1 MCSSATTTNVRL
13 GLLGAAAFVLSG
25 GSCTPAVKPLE
36 GDPASQPLPRT
47 ELVRSPERVVIAWR
61 YSDRDFAMRGEGLVR
76 LVPPDS
82 ARLDFFLNGG
92 YGGGRAFLI
101 GDSLIAPDAASI
113 ERFLPPPAL
122 LWATL
127 GRLTVQ
133 GEDTMVRVDGDT
145 LRADI
150 GIVPRW
156 RAAFVDG
163 DLVRLDRIEGD
174 RLREFVVRHDSSA
187 VRYEH
192 AAPPRRLEIE
202 IVRREPTRG
211 FDAEIWR

>member
-1 MCSSATTTNVRL
+1 VRL
-13 GLLGAAAFVLSG
+13 GLLGLAAVVVSG
-25 GSCTPAVKPLE
+25 GSCTPSVRPLE
-36 GDPASQPLPRT
+36 GEPSPEPLPRT
-47 ELVRSPERVVIAWR
+47 EVLRTPERVVIAWR
-61 YSDRDFAMRGEGLVR
+61 YADRDFAMRGEGLVR

-113 ERFLPPPAL
+113 EQFLPPPAL

-133 GEDTMVRVDGDT
+133 GADTTVRVDGDT

-150 GIVPRW
+150 GLNPRW

-163 DLVRLDRIEGD
+163 ALVRLERIDGD

>member
-1 MCSSATTTNVRL
+1 MCSSAITTSVRL
-13 GLLGAAAFVLSG
+13 GLLGAAVLLLG
-25 GSCTPAVKPLE
+25 GSSCTPRIRPLE
-36 GDPASQPLPRT
+36 GEPVTQPLPRT
-47 ELVRSPERVVIAWR
+47 DLRTSPERVVLNWR

-82 ARLDFFLNGG
+82 ARLDFFLSGG
-92 YGGGRAFLI
+92 YGGGRVYLI
-101 GDSLIAPDAASI
+101 GDTLSAPDAVSI

-133 GEDTMVRVDGDT
+133 GADTTVRVDGDT

-150 GIVPRW
+150 GAGPRW
-156 RAAFVDG
+156 RASFVDG
-163 DLVRLDRIEGD
+163 ELVRLERIEDD
-174 RLREFVVRHDSSA
+174 RLREFVVRMDSTA
-187 VRYEH
+187 VRYDHE
-192 AAPPRRLEIE
+192 APPRRLEIE
-202 IVRREPTRG
+202 IVRREPTGG

>member
-1 MCSSATTTNVRL
+1 MRL
-13 GLLGAAAFVLSG
+13 GLLCAAALVLG
-25 GSCTPAVKPLE
+25 GSSCAPRIRPLA
-36 GDPASQPLPRT
+36 GDTADRQLPQTHVGR
-47 ELVRSPERVVIAWR
+47 VPERVVIAWR
-61 YSDRDFAMRGEGLVR
+61 YADRDFAVRGEGLVR

-82 ARLDFFLNGG
+82 ARLDFFLAGG

-127 GRLTVQ
+127 GRLAVQ
-133 GEDTMVRVDGDT
+133 GADTTVRVDGDT

-150 GIVPRW
+150 GAGPRW
-156 RAAFVDG
+156 RVAFVDEN
-163 DLVRLDRIEGD
+163 LVRLERIEGD
-174 RLREFVVRHDSSA
+174 RLQEHVVREDSMT

-192 AAPPRRLEIE
+192 AAPPRRLEIT
-202 IVRREPTRG
+202 IVSREPMRG

>member
-1 MCSSATTTNVRL
+1 MR
-13 GLLGAAAFVLSG
+13 
-25 GSCTPAVKPLE
+25 E
-36 GDPASQPLPRT
+36 
-47 ELVRSPERVVIAWR
+47 PERVVIAWR
-61 YSDRDFAMRGEGLVR
+61 YADRDFAMRGEGLVR
-76 LVPPDS
+76 ILPPDS

-101 GDSLIAPDAASI
+101 GDTLIAPDAVSI

-127 GRLTVQ
+127 GRLAVQ
-133 GEDTMVRVDGDT
+133 GADTIMRVDGDT

-150 GIVPRW
+150 GAASRW
-156 RAAFVDG
+156 RAEFVDEN
-163 DLVRLDRIEGD
+163 LVRLERIEGN
-174 RLREFVVRHDSSA
+174 RLQEYVVREDSMT

-192 AAPPRRLEIE
+192 ASPPRRLEIT
-202 IVRREPTRG
+202 IVSREPMRG

>member
-1 MCSSATTTNVRL
+1 MCSSGTTTSVRFL
-13 GLLGAAAFVLSG
+13 LLGAAALLLG
-25 GSCTPAVKPLE
+25 GASCVQRVRPLDGE
-36 GDPASQPLPRT
+36 LAARPLPQTRA
-47 ELVRSPERVVIAWR
+47 VREPERVVIEWR
-61 YSDRDFAMRGEGLVR
+61 YSDRDFAVRGEGLVR

-82 ARLDFFLNGG
+82 ARLDFFLAGG

-113 ERFLPPPAL
+113 ARFLPPPAL

-133 GEDTMVRVDGDT
+133 GADTTVRVDGDT

-150 GIVPRW
+150 GAAPRW
-156 RAAFVDG
+156 RATFVDQ
-163 DLVRLDRIEGD
+163 DLVRLERIDSD
-174 RLREFVVRHDSSA
+174 RLREYVVREDSMA

-192 AAPPRRLEIE
+192 AAPPRRLEIT
-202 IVRREPTRG
+202 IVSRESMRG